1 MEMSGLLSW
10 ANVSS
15 SGSGCSEGYSGVA
28 CRDCIRPGYYRL
40 GDACK
45 PCPKAAY
52 TTIIAVVFA
61 LCTWTFSKQVQSFGS
76 CVHPIEQVIFSGN
89 HDHEVVAVLWS
100 PRRVAADLKLPLQC
114 QTASAV
120 RRLSCDPMLTLQV

>member
-45 PCPKAAY
+45 PCPRAAY
-52 TTIIAVVFA
+52 TAIIAVVFA
-61 LCTWTFSKQVQSFGS
+61 LCTWTFFYKTS
-76 CVHPIEQVIFSGN
+76 
-89 HDHEVVAVLWS
+89 LWLVRA
-100 PRRVAADLKLPLQC
+100 PYL
-114 QTASAV
+114 ASN
-120 RRLSCDPMLTLQV
+120 L